1 MDTMEQRWT
10 AYYDTMDPRERL
22 EILNQIEAEQA
33 GDPLLPFRRTLWRE
47 RYTDPKHPERTVDQ
61 YLWKC
66 VYLPG
71 LYKRRRFLRRPL
83 KREIEKTLE
92 ELHLADPDSLSE
104 GEQEALYLEFRN
116 AARRYLGTCRGDRYG
131 RTLLGLKKADEAR
144 KLEKACEDI
153 WTMSR
158 GLALTTDKEYQMQ
171 IWCDALYDEWLDF
184 SPQAEALYEKM
195 DQAQRRKQ

>member
-1 MDTMEQRWT
+1 MSELNERLA
-10 AYYDTMDPRERL
+10 AYYEALDPGERL
-22 EILNQIEAEQA
+22 AILEEMEAA
-33 GDPLLPFRRTLWRE
+33 GEADPLLPFRRTLWQE
-47 RYTDPKHPERTVDQ
+47 RCTDPKRPEHRVDL

-66 VYLPG
+66 AYLPG

-92 ELHLADPDSLSE
+92 ELHLADPETLSD
-104 GEQEALYLEFRN
+104 GEREALYLEFRN

-131 RTLLGLKKADEAR
+131 RTMLGLKKADDAR

-158 GLALTTDKEYQMQ
+158 GLALAANEEERMRL
-171 IWCDALYDEWLDF
+171 WCDALHDEWLDF
-184 SPQAEALYEKM
+184 TPNAEALYKKTEKT
-195 DQAQRRKQ
+195 QGGKV